1 MFYRLALRPAWNPL
15 REMERIQRQLE
26 ETDAPRQTVWPPV
39 NVWQD
44 ENEAVVSADLPGV
57 DPSAIEIT
65 IDDNVLTLSGRVE
78 PAAPREKGGWVRFER
93 PAGTFS
99 RSVALPFRVD
109 AEKVEARSANGV
121 LTVTLPCAET
131 EKVRRIEVKGE

>member
-15 REMERIQRQLE
+15 REMERIQRQIAD
-26 ETDAPRQTVWPPV
+26 TDAPRQTAWPPV
-39 NVWQD
+39 NVWQN

-65 IDDNVLTLSGRVE
+65 VDENVLTLSGRVE

-93 PAGTFS
+93 PSGAFS

-109 AEKVEARSANGV
+109 SGKVEARSVNGV
-121 LTVTLPCAET
+121 LTVTLPCAESD
-131 EKVRRIEVKGE
+131 KVRRIEVKGE